1 MLTVSISLIVS
12 ELFNQTV
19 TAVNACRGHMSTA
32 KTSAGVTSPPPTW
45 KKTSTSKCFRFFF
58 SALVLYRYFPGMF
71 LSHPLQF
78 FSPYS
83 LLLCPSLKLCSILI
97 SSQFSSASESQCC
110 TLCLLFCGTYSGTQG
125 LSPCLYQAP
134 LCFSAF
140 DLQLLSTLQCFSWD
154 LFGLSTFVKAT
165 TKKH

>member
-1 MLTVSISLIVS
+1 MQRAYV
-12 ELFNQTV
+12 
-19 TAVNACRGHMSTA
+19 H
-32 KTSAGVTSPPPTW
+32 
-45 KKTSTSKCFRFFF
+45 SKDICQRYITTTHLEKDKHFQMFPIIFF